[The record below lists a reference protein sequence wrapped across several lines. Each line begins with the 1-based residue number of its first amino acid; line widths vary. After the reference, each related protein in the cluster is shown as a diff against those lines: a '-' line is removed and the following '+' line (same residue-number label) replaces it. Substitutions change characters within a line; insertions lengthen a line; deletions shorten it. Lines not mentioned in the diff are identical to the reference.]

1 MGRRATSGAGLMR
14 LTVIRRRRI
23 VRVMRRTMMRKVQNR
38 GRSRMKTGRKE
49 RKDNSNKA
57 RMMSWMMLISQ
68 VRRRS

>member
-14 LTVIRRRRI
+14 LTVTRRRGI
-23 VRVMRRTMMRKVQNR
+23 VRMMRRVVMRKVQNR
-38 GRSRMKTGRKE
+38 GRSRMKTE
-49 RKDNSNKA
+49 RKDNNNKA